1 MTTSLINPY
10 IAGNPIRDQER
21 FFGRQDIISGV
32 EKVLRQQGN
41 DGIVLYGQRRIGK
54 TSILLQLEKRLLHG
68 EEFTPVYFDL
78 QDKAAK
84 SLREVLFELSQH
96 ISRVTGHLLVQ
107 PKDLDHIEDYF
118 LEAFLPKIVEKL
130 PGSGLLLLFD
140 EFDVLDSPQAF
151 QASEAFFPYIRRLMT
166 EIRKVKFVFV
176 IGRRPEEL
184 SVRTM
189 STFKDIQTMRISF
202 LAQKDAENIVQQS
215 EENQSLRWDYDAIQE
230 VIKWTH
236 GHPYF
241 TQLLCSV
248 IWENAHDRKSIKT
261 LVVTTDDVENSVDTA
276 LKSGANTFNWLWEG
290 LPPAERVVMAA
301 MSEINSDII
310 TQDTLIEVLNQSG
323 VRLVTRELEV
333 APRTLIGWE
342 LLTEINGGYRFT
354 MPIFQRWVSTARPLR
369 RVKDELDRV
378 DPLANALFQTG
389 QAYYN
394 SGNFDLAEQ
403 QLHQALKTNPNHL
416 KARLLLG
423 EVEFEKGDLNKAV
436 ITFEEAYQYDEGAA
450 RSGLINS
457 LLALAETQERDSQLS
472 TYLQIL
478 KIQPE
483 QSLALEKI
491 RSFDV
496 DVDKVKQKN
505 NLNPYIYGRTLFHTE
520 FYGRWRE
527 LNRISSRLASG
538 QSIAIIGQPHV
549 GKTSLLRF
557 IANTESRRSKFGDE
571 LEKNHFVFMDLQTLQ
586 SANNPSDFW
595 KDALAPL
602 VDSDFRKHIE
612 KYGYNNFALE
622 QIFNDLNRTGRKLVL
637 LLDEFDSLLS
647 HPVLNSPDFY
657 GSLRTLASR
666 SGGLVL
672 VIAARHSL
680 DELNRLTQ
688 QLNPHGSPYFNVFV
702 EIQLGA
708 LKSED
713 LATLLDRGSDHIT
726 RTDRLYVERVSG
738 RHPYLAQ
745 IAAAML
751 WDAHEEGFADR
762 ARYIAAGHNLHQLT
776 RPHFADTWRFWSRH
790 VRKIVTTVAL
800 TQIANFLTHSQIKA
814 RDLVGDFE
822 DFAVELDVLQV
833 SGTLIQIEN
842 GEWIVAQESLLWWLT
857 GELRRS
863 LRDDVSFGDWLRSQ
877 ETDNLFTEEDKI
889 NLSHLALTIIDLV
902 RKDSAVLI
910 ESLAS
915 EFGNIKD

>member
-10 IAGNPIRDQER
+10 IAGNPIRDQAG
-21 FFGRQDIISGV
+21 FFGRQDIFSHV
-32 EKVLRQQGN
+32 EKVLHQQEN
-41 DGIVLYGQRRIGK
+41 NGIVLYGQRRIGK
-54 TSILLQLEKRLLHG
+54 TSILLQLEKRLLKTG
-68 EEFTPVYFDL
+68 AFTPVYFDL

-84 SLREVLFELSQH
+84 SLPEVLFELSQH
-96 ISRVTGHLLVQ
+96 ISRVTKHQIAQ
-107 PKDLDHIEDYF
+107 PKDLDHIENYF
-118 LEAFLPKIVEKL
+118 LKIFLPQIVEKIS
-130 PGSGLLLLFD
+130 GGGLLLLFD
-140 EFDVLDSPQAF
+140 EFDVLDSPQGL

-166 EIRKVKFVFV
+166 EVQKVKFVFV
-176 IGRRPEEL
+176 IGRRPQEL
-184 SVRTM
+184 SVRTL
-189 STFKDIQTMRISF
+189 STFKTLNTIRVSF
-202 LAQKDAENIVQQS
+202 LAQKNAENIVLQS
-215 EENQSLRWDYDAIQE
+215 EENQSLKWTHDAIQE
-230 VIKWTH
+230 VIKLTH

-241 TQLLCSV
+241 TQLLCTV
-248 IWENAHDRKSIKT
+248 IWENAHERQPSETPVIT
-261 LVVTTDDVENSVDTA
+261 TTDVDNSVDNA
-276 LKSGANTFNWLWEG
+276 LKLGANAFNWIWDG
-290 LPPAERVVMAA
+290 LPPAERVILAA
-301 MSEINSDII
+301 MAEINSDII
-310 TQDTLIEVLNQSG
+310 TQDAVVEVLNQSG

-333 APRTLIGWE
+333 APITLIDWE
-342 LLTEINGGYRFT
+342 LLTETNGSYQFT

-378 DPLANALFQTG
+378 DPLANGLFQTG

-394 SGNFDLAEQ
+394 SGRFDLAEQ

-423 EVEFEKGDLNKAV
+423 QVEFEKGDLNKAV
-436 ITFEEAYQYDEGAA
+436 TTFEEAYQYDERAA
-450 RSGLINS
+450 RSDLIKS
-457 LLALAETQERDSQLS
+457 LLALAETQERNSQLG
-472 TYLQIL
+472 TYLQVL

-483 QSLALEKI
+483 QSIALEKVH
-491 RSFDV
+491 SFGV
-496 DVDKVKQKN
+496 DIDKVKQKS

-557 IANTESRRSKFGDE
+557 FASAESRRSKFGDQ

-586 SANNPSDFW
+586 STTNPSDFW

-602 VDSDFRKHIE
+602 IDSDLRKHVE
-612 KYGYNNFALE
+612 QYGYNNFSLE
-622 QIFNDLNRTGRKLVL
+622 QIFNDLNRTGRKLIL
-637 LLDEFDSLLS
+637 LLDEFDVLLS

-657 GSLRTLASR
+657 GSLRTLSSR

-672 VIAARHSL
+672 VIAARNPL

-688 QLNPHGSPYFNVFV
+688 QLNPHGSPYFNVFI

-726 RTDRLYVERVSG
+726 KTDRLYIERVSG

-745 IAAAML
+745 TAAAML
-751 WDAHEEGFADR
+751 WDAHEEGFTNRDC
-762 ARYIAAGHNLHQLT
+762 YITAGKNLYKQT
-776 RPHFADTWRFWSRH
+776 RPHFADTWRFWSWNA
-790 VRKIVTTVAL
+790 RKIVMTVAL
-800 TQIANFLTHSQIKA
+800 AQIANLLTHRQMKV

-822 DFAVELDVLQV
+822 DFAPELDVLQV

-842 GEWIVAQESLLWWLT
+842 GEWIVSQEALLWWLT
-857 GELRRS
+857 DELHRS
-863 LRDDVSFGDWLRSQ
+863 LRDEVSFGDWLRSQ
-877 ETDNLFTEEDKI
+877 EMDNLFTEQDKK
-889 NLSHLALTIIDLV
+889 NLTHVALTILGSV

-915 EFGNIKD
+915 EFGDKKD